1 MPPVLLFGTTMSVQ
15 PEDRTTIDMFSSPRR
30 GRPKSSPYD
39 RRSQSRFNKRFQR
52 ERDKQRGLQRLEVKI
67 DGDIIDRLDEV
78 AGELNLTRADVI
90 SLALKQWLHL

>member
-1 MPPVLLFGTTMSVQ
+1 MSVQ